1 MQLEL
6 LNEQGQAA
14 SKYDAPETVFGREY
28 NEDLV
33 HQVVVAFQANAR
45 QGTRAQKDREQV
57 KHSTK
62 KPFKQK
68 GTGRARA
75 GMTSSPLWRGGGRTF
90 PNSPEEN
97 FSQKVKRKMYRAGMA
112 SILSQL
118 VREERLIVV
127 AAFTVGAPK
136 TKSLVQKL

>member
-14 SKYDAPETVFGREY
+14 SKVEAPETVFGREF

-33 HQVVVAFQANAR
+33 HQLVTAYRANAR

-57 KHSTK
+57 RHTTA

-75 GMTSSPLWRGGGRTF
+75 GMSSSPLWRGGGRIF
-90 PNSPEEN
+90 PNLPKKTSRRRSTRRCTALVWLP
-97 FSQKVKRKMYRAGMA
+97 SC
-112 SILSQL
+112 LSWPAKAVWQL
-118 VREERLIVV
+118 WN
-127 AAFTVGAPK
+127 P
-136 TKSLVQKL
+136 

>member
-6 LNEQGQAA
+6 LNDQGQAT
-14 SKYDAPETVFGREY
+14 SKYEAPETVFGRAY

-75 GMTSSPLWRGGGRTF
+75 GMTSSPLWRPHIPKYARRELRTEDQQEDVPRRYGF
-90 PNSPEEN
+90 HPVS
-97 FSQKVKRKMYRAGMA
+97 AGPRRP
-112 SILSQL
+112 S
-118 VREERLIVV
+118 
-127 AAFTVGAPK
+127 GCG
-136 TKSLVQKL
+136 